1 MATTL
6 EDMVTNPAANPYTTG
21 TVGSSGGSMLTDI
34 LGALG
39 IGAAAAGGSALTKSA
54 YDRLQR
60 IGEQAVLGTT
70 VDGQRVPGSAELA
83 QQAIEMSQFQPFTVT
98 TTTGGQFGVTPPTI
112 DPATGLP
119 TSGTGVTMD
128 LPISEQFI
136 QDMLQGQAESALFTD
151 PYGAAQRQQAAQQAF
166 GLGGQFMG
174 AAAQQP
180 FDLNLLR
187 GQFAGQVGGM
197 LGQQPSPAIGQFGQQ
212 ALGMGAAGLGGAGVP
227 DVSGAFTGITA
238 PGLRDVSQAYSGI
251 QAPGVRTAAEQL
263 AARGL
268 GLGMAGLDTQAP
280 SDVEALRRQY
290 AGLAGQAAQ
299 DVLAP
304 TVGREADVY
313 ERIRATQRP
322 EEERQR
328 LALEERLAQQ
338 GRLGVRTAMYGGT
351 PEQLA
356 MAKAQEEAQDRAS
369 LAAMQQAQA
378 ERQQALGTAQILGG
392 MFGQQAGLSSQLQ
405 SAAQQRATQLSQLG
419 LGAEQI
425 QAQLEQEGFGRQ
437 LQLGQAGMQAQQA
450 QAQLEAQRF
459 GQQMQ
464 LGQAGIGAAQAQ
476 SALQTQAQ
484 QRAAQLSQLG
494 LSAQQIESQLQSE
507 GLGRAATSA
516 QQAAQLAQLAG
527 GLQAQQAGLGAQYA
541 GLGAQYA
548 GLGSQLA
555 MQDLAAQQAQQQL
568 ALGALTGS
576 YIPQTQLLA
585 AQQAAQL
592 YPQLQQRGQL
602 FGAGQFGET
611 SMAGLEARLV
621 AEQAAA
627 NLLGGIG
634 SGLLGGLF
642 SPIATSGGGVGSLF
656 GSVLSGLFGEG

>member
-1 MATTL
+1 
-6 EDMVTNPAANPYTTG
+6 
-21 TVGSSGGSMLTDI
+21 
-34 LGALG
+34 
-39 IGAAAAGGSALTKSA
+39 
-54 YDRLQR
+54 
-60 IGEQAVLGTT
+60 
-70 VDGQRVPGSAELA
+70 
-83 QQAIEMSQFQPFTVT
+83 MSQFQPFTVT
-98 TTTGGQFGVTPPTI
+98 TATGGQFAATP
-112 DPATGLP
+112 
-119 TSGTGVTMD
+119 SGVTMD
-128 LPISEQFI
+128 LSLPEDIVRNTL
-136 QDMLQGQAESALFTD
+136 MMQADEA
-151 PYGAAQRQQAAQQAF
+151 PYGQMQRQQAAQRAYN
-166 GLGGQFMG
+166 LGGQFMG
-174 AAAQQP
+174 AAGMQP
-180 FDLNLLR
+180 ADINLLR

-212 ALGMGAAGLGGAGVP
+212 ALGMGAAGLG
-227 DVSGAFTGITA
+227 
-238 PGLRDVSQAYSGI
+238 
-251 QAPGVRTAAEQL
+251 
-263 AARGL
+263 
-268 GLGMAGLDTQAP
+268 TQAP
-280 SDVEALRRQY
+280 ADVEALRRQY
-290 AGLAGQAAQ
+290 AGLAGQAAG

-304 TVGREADVY
+304 MAGREADVF

-328 LALEERLAQQ
+328 LALEERMAQQ
-338 GRLGVRTAMYGGT
+338 GRLGVRTAMFGGT
-351 PEQLA
+351 PEQFALA
-356 MAKAQEEAQDRAS
+356 QAQEEAQNRAS
-369 LAAMQQAQA
+369 LAAIQQAQA
-378 ERQQALGTAQILGG
+378 ERQQALGTAQALGG

-405 SAAQQRATQLSQLG
+405 SA
-419 LGAEQI
+419 
-425 QAQLEQEGFGRQ
+425 
-437 LQLGQAGMQAQQA
+437 
-450 QAQLEAQRF
+450 
-459 GQQMQ
+459 
-464 LGQAGIGAAQAQ
+464 
-476 SALQTQAQ
+476 AQ

-516 QQAAQLAQLAG
+516 QQAAQLAQVAG

-541 GLGAQYA
+541 GLG
-548 GLGSQLA
+548 SQLA
-555 MQDLAAQQAQQQL
+555 MQDIAAQQAQQQL

-656 GSVLSGLFGEG
+656 GSVLSGILGED